1 MSEDN
6 KLELGELPELTSKQ
20 QLFVEG
26 MSKGLGVIAAYRAA
40 YDCSGMKDTTIWS
53 NASRM
58 KKHNKITPWLAELR
72 RKTLTDTSYTIEEH
86 MRELDEAA
94 RMAIQAGNVSALNN
108 ILANKGKVAGHYVD
122 QVKDVTPQDIDLR
135 TLLIQ
140 QYGEEQGQAMFD
152 ELGYEETKH

>member
-20 QLFVEG
+20 QSFVEA
-26 MSKGLGVIAAYRAA
+26 MSRGLTAVDALREAH
-40 YDCSGMKDTTIWS
+40 DCSNMTPQSQWAEASKMKNNYNVSLWLSEIRRSTLSD
-53 NASRM
+53 
-58 KKHNKITPWLAELR
+58 IT
-72 RKTLTDTSYTIEEH
+72 YTIEEH
-86 MRELDEAA
+86 MKELDQAA
-94 RMAIQAGNVSALNN
+94 MMAKQAGNVSALNN

-122 QVKDVTPQDIDLR
+122 EVKDVTPQDIDLR

-152 ELGYEETKH
+152 ELGYEENKH